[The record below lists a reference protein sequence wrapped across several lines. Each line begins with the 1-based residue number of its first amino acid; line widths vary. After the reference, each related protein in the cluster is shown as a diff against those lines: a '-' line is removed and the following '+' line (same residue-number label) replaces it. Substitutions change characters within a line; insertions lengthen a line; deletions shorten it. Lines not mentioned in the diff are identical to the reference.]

1 MDKRFGLW
9 GKNVKGLSWKQRLWW
24 FYYPLRALTLPLMTL
39 GLFTAPLFMLAGTP
53 WVVYATDDDL
63 KALTQASALSFIS
76 TFALKCLMS
85 FKTGYR
91 AHMMEQCNE
100 IWIAPCKCLSR
111 NEPPRNVYSGNRLTT
126 AGRSYH
132 HTAKDLRVPTLA
144 RGAAADIRPNRIDPK
159 PSARTKRQEAGAI
172 AKPATLHPD

>member
-53 WVVYATDDDL
+53 WVVYATNGDL
-63 KALTQASALSFIS
+63 KALAQASALSFIS
-76 TFALKCLMS
+76 TFALKCHMS
-85 FKTGYR
+85 LKTGYR

-100 IWIAPCKCLSR
+100 IWIAPCKCPLRIEKRR
-111 NEPPRNVYSGNRLTT
+111 NGYFG
-126 AGRSYH
+126 G
-132 HTAKDLRVPTLA
+132 
-144 RGAAADIRPNRIDPK
+144 
-159 PSARTKRQEAGAI
+159 
-172 AKPATLHPD
+172 